1 MTRRILYLACFLAL
15 AHNSGFS
22 QKPYK
27 GLTPG
32 KSTRAEVERLLG
44 RPVGKVSETLIEY
57 RPQPLS
63 EYNPQPLTGKIYAQY
78 RVGSPVVDRI
88 EVLCDSN
95 SNCLGDMGKNCLY
108 MLVQPYEAAV
118 HKFPAPEAT
127 AYEGKGTDKEKQI
140 EYFGKPYYAVR
151 TLILKNG
158 NVAICTMGFY
168 SPELYQAA
176 LPKSK

>member
-1 MTRRILYLACFLAL
+1 MRNLFIAFLTVMSCITGL
-15 AHNSGFS
+15 G

-32 KSTRAEVERLLG
+32 KSTRVDVERVLG
-44 RPVGKVSETLIEY
+44 QPVGKVSETLIEY

-63 EYNPQPLTGKIYAQY
+63 EYNPQPLTGKIYVQY
-78 RVGSPVVDRI
+78 RVGSPVAERI

-118 HKFPAPEAT
+118 SRFPLPEAT
-127 AYEGKGTDKEKQI
+127 AKEGKGTDKEKQI

-168 SPELYQAA
+168 SLELYQAA
-176 LPKSK
+176 LRKRQ